1 MDITGIAS
9 MATQFSDAKT
19 ADQVQVA
26 VLKKA
31 MDAQAQS
38 AQQLIEAL
46 PQPSSVNLPEHLGK
60 NVNTTA

>member
-1 MDITGIAS
+1 MDVSGIAS
-9 MATQFSDAKT
+9 LATQFSDAQT
-19 ADQVQVA
+19 SDQIQVA